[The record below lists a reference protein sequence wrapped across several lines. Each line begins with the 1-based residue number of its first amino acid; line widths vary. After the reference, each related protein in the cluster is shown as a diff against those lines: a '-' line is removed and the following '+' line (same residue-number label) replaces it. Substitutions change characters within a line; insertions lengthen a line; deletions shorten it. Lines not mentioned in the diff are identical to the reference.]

1 MLSRLLSFN
10 IPSNNPRV
18 VQSCIEDNKAL
29 HCRGQIIHLLGITG
43 PWLSP
48 SLLWAQPGPRT
59 PVGAQDGFPCPCSP
73 WLQLGQ
79 SRRTNGLTGDCGSVQ
94 HRDSSQDRGE
104 QSRGCPGSAA
114 LLLLLSNVS
123 GHVWHKE
130 KVVVEHSRVFVS
142 GGSDASC

>member
-59 PVGAQDGFPCPCSP
+59 PVGAQDGFPVPALPGCSWASP
-73 WLQLGQ
+73 GGQMVSLGIVAASSTGTAARTEG
-79 SRRTNGLTGDCGSVQ
+79 SR
-94 HRDSSQDRGE
+94 
-104 QSRGCPGSAA
+104 SRGCPGSAA